1 MTRAWRCRR
10 LWASLAVVLLALG
23 ACRPPPR
30 EPVSFMVFGDP
41 AERQAYADLVAAFHE
56 AHPEII
62 ITLRHIP
69 SPEAYRTRLATD
81 FAAGA
86 PPDVF
91 LLNYR
96 RYAAFAAAG
105 QLQSLEPYLA
115 ASDVIDAAAFYQS
128 AITAFRWQGELLCLP
143 QNVSSL
149 VVYYNIDLFRA
160 AGVPLPA
167 ADWTWDDFVVAART
181 LTQDHD
187 GDGVVDQYGL
197 GVEPSLYRL
206 APFVWM
212 NGGPL
217 VDDEA
222 QPTRLALTRPPSLEA
237 LEWFVALRQE
247 DRVAP
252 GRAEEMAQDS
262 ESRFIAGTTAMY
274 LNSRRGTPTY
284 REMTTFSW
292 DVAPLPRGQAS
303 ASVLHSDGYCLASAS
318 EHKEAAWRLVEFA
331 NSPQGQA
338 MLAASGRTVP
348 SLRAVAESAAF
359 LAPQLPPASSQV
371 FLESAENARLVPVV
385 STWEEIERVASEEIA
400 RAFYGEVSAAEA
412 ASLAVER
419 TREYFLLASCAR

>member
-1 MTRAWRCRR
+1 MTKAWRRR
-10 LWASLAVVLLALG
+10 LSLAPLALLLLALC
-23 ACRPPPR
+23 ACRPPSR

-56 AHPEII
+56 AHPEIAV
-62 ITLRHIP
+62 TLRHIP

-96 RYAAFAAAG
+96 RYAAYAAAG

-115 ASDVIDAAAFYQS
+115 ASNVVDVAAFYES
-128 AITAFRWQGELLCLP
+128 AIAAFRWQGELLCLP

-149 VVYYNIDLFRA
+149 VVYYNADLFRA
-160 AGVPLPA
+160 SGVPLPA
-167 ADWTWDDFVVAART
+167 RDWTWDDFVAAARA
-181 LTQDHD
+181 LTQDSD

-206 APFVWM
+206 APFIWM

-217 VDDEA
+217 VDEEA
-222 QPTRLALTRPPSLEA
+222 RPTRLALTRPPSLEA

-247 DRVAP
+247 HGVAP

-284 REMTTFSW
+284 RSTTGFAW
-292 DVAPLPRGQAS
+292 DVAALPRGRAG
-303 ASVLHSDGYCLASAS
+303 ASVLHSDGYCLAIAS
-318 EHKEAAWRLVEFA
+318 EHKEATWRLIEFA
-331 NSPQGQA
+331 NSVEGQSV
-338 MLAASGRTVP
+338 LAASGRTVP

-359 LAPQLPPASSQV
+359 LAPELPPASSGV
-371 FLESAENARLVPVV
+371 FLESAREARLVPVV
-385 STWEEIERVASEEIA
+385 STWDEIERVASEEIA

-412 ASLAVER
+412 AGLAVER
-419 TREYFLLASCAR
+419 TREYFLLASYAR